1 MLNIEEQKKFVNIM
15 TNSLLF
21 KGAMAF
27 QVPMAGLSGMKI
39 PVLNEEEC
47 HVTVPYK
54 HLNKNPFGSTYW
66 AVLGMAAEM
75 ASGAILVMLCRGV
88 QPTVSTFVTGT
99 TAKFMKQAKGVTTF
113 ICKDGLKT
121 KAAVEG
127 AIESKK
133 PINFTT
139 KVIGYDKDGVE
150 LCEFTFDLGL
160 KQRSK

>member
-39 PVLNEEEC
+39 PVLNEEE
-47 HVTVPYK
+47 

-139 KVIGYDKDGVE
+139 KVIGYDKDGIE
-150 LCEFTFDLGL
+150 LCEFTFDWGL

>member
-1 MLNIEEQKKFVNIM
+1 MLNEAEQKKFVKIM

-21 KGAMAF
+21 KGAMVM

-39 PVLNEEEC
+39 PILNEEEC

-75 ASGAILVMLCRGV
+75 ACGAILVKLCRGV
-88 QPTVSTFVTGT
+88 EPTVSTFVTGT
-99 TAKFMKQAKGVTTF
+99 TAKFIKQAKGVTTF
-113 ICKDGLKT
+113 ICKDGLKI
-121 KAAVEG
+121 KAAVEE
-127 AIESKK
+127 AITSKQS
-133 PINFTT
+133 ITLT
-139 KVIGYDKDGVE
+139 SHVVGYDKDNVV
-150 LCEFTFDLGL
+150 LCEFTFDWGL